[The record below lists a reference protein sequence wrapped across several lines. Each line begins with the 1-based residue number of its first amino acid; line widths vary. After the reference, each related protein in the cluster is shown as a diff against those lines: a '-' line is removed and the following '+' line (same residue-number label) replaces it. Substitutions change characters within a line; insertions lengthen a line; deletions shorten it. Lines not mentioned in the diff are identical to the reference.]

1 MAARRVKDRSSSSFK
16 AARGEFP
23 LGVRGSS
30 AARGLQV
37 GTVSGWRRGDPCQV
51 PAVPVP
57 TVVPFG
63 GHRSHSGRRPRR
75 GVYGRFKASAGRGR
89 RRRPGW
95 LARSRQSAARGPAGA
110 ALLPPGA
117 SERSRRRWPRAG
129 AQPGRE
135 PCGEEAAGR
144 FVPFRGWR
152 CGRRCG
158 PFPARRAAL
167 RCARLHPGS
176 GLRLCVASVPTTG
189 SGVTVCSGEVTRHSD
204 PSGAGLAAAQTDSFD
219 CSHPGVPELP
229 G

>member
-117 SERSRRRWPRAG
+117 SDYQGGGGR
-129 AQPGRE
+129 GRE
-135 PCGEEAAGR
+135 PSPGGSPAGR
-144 FVPFRGWR
+144 RPPGALFR
-152 CGRRCG
+152 
-158 PFPARRAAL
+158 
-167 RCARLHPGS
+167 
-176 GLRLCVASVPTTG
+176 
-189 SGVTVCSGEVTRHSD
+189 
-204 PSGAGLAAAQTDSFD
+204 SGAGGVAGGVARSLLAGLRYAARGCTRAAGSG
-219 CSHPGVPELP
+219 CAWPLSLP
-229 G
+229 LALA